1 MQQIHRVIGF
11 AIVGG
16 FLVLFVWGLALWLR
30 TRLPGEWYW
39 RLLAALQ
46 VSLALQLVGGVVL
59 LLLGGTQPL
68 LHYLYGALFPGIALV
83 VAHVLGRGMEQERDA
98 LLIFCIVAF
107 VCFGLSL
114 RALATGL
121 GLP

>member
-16 FLVLFVWGLALWLR
+16 FLVLFVWGLVVWLR
-30 TRLPGEWYW
+30 KRLPGEWYW
-39 RLLAALQ
+39 RLLAVLQ
-46 VSLALQLVGGVVL
+46 VSLVLQLVAGVAL

-68 LHYLYGALFPGIALV
+68 LHYLYGAPFPAVALV

-98 LLIFCIVAF
+98 LLIFSIVAF

>member
-1 MQQIHRVIGF
+1 MDQVHRVIGF

-16 FLVLFVWGLALWLR
+16 FLVLFAWGLTLWLR
-30 TRLPGEWYW
+30 RRLPGEWYW
-39 RLLAALQ
+39 RLLAVLQ
-46 VSLALQLVGGVVL
+46 VSLGLQLVAGVVL

-68 LHYLYGALFPGIALV
+68 LHYLYGALFPAIALI

-98 LLIFCIVAF
+98 LLIFSIVAF